1 MAAAATTFI
10 FLFFIYFLAGTGER
24 KKEKGKGSFE
34 TYSKI
39 STRHECNTQAF
50 SRSNSSS
57 NLRSLWQQQHHT
69 SSNNSR
75 TSKVQ
80 EICCF
85 QHEATGNRVFL
96 ELKCKAR
103 KK

>member
-1 MAAAATTFI
+1 MNVTRKLPLAATVVATC
-10 FLFFIYFLAGTGER
+10 APSG
-24 KKEKGKGSFE
+24 
-34 TYSKI
+34 
-39 STRHECNTQAF
+39 
-50 SRSNSSS
+50 
-57 NLRSLWQQQHHT
+57 
-69 SSNNSR
+69 SNNPTPVITTKK

-80 EICCF
+80 EISCF